1 MPRKLRYLAGGLLLA
16 FPGAA
21 SAESLA
27 DAMVH
32 AFRFSPELAS
42 QRANVNIASETAV
55 QARAGG
61 RPTLTGQFSFE
72 LQNERNEGFQLPT
85 TLNLTLVQPIYTG
98 GTVENSTTAAE
109 RRITGQEALLK
120 DVERDILLAAVTA
133 YLDVRRDEE
142 LVRVARNNVNVLNEQ
157 LEAAQER
164 FEVGEVTRTDVE
176 QARARLAA
184 SRSTLAANEG
194 SLENSIDSYRRN
206 VGKDPGKL
214 LPPPPIPE
222 LPDSEAEAI
231 ALGHPDKAGE
241 TVYDAAG
248 CHFCANR
255 GFIGRLGVFELLSM
269 DQSLSSLVASGADE
283 ASVVAAAREA
293 GSLQQ
298 QARAISR
305 IASDMADIKRY
316 TAARALL
323 PEASEI
329 ARQEPSDQLRL

>member
-184 SRSTLAANEG
+184 SRSTLAA
-194 SLENSIDSYRRN
+194 
-206 VGKDPGKL
+206 
-214 LPPPPIPE
+214 
-222 LPDSEAEAI
+222 
-231 ALGHPDKAGE
+231 
-241 TVYDAAG
+241 
-248 CHFCANR
+248 
-255 GFIGRLGVFELLSM
+255 
-269 DQSLSSLVASGADE
+269 
-283 ASVVAAAREA
+283 
-293 GSLQQ
+293 
-298 QARAISR
+298 
-305 IASDMADIKRY
+305 
-316 TAARALL
+316 
-323 PEASEI
+323 
-329 ARQEPSDQLRL
+329 